1 MSDGQQKVVC
11 DGLQLA
17 EGEGRGRKTLEQL
30 AAVGESP
37 VNSVQHEGGQEELKG
52 GEEEEEGAVGRML
65 KRGRFRTSK
74 ADEGE
79 SNSVQQHCTQV
90 GG

>member
-1 MSDGQQKVVC
+1 MSNGQQEVVC

-17 EGEGRGRKTLEQL
+17 EGKGRGGETLEQL

-37 VNSVQHEGGQEELKG
+37 VNSVQHKGGQEELKG
-52 GEEEEEGAVGRML
+52 GEEEEGAVGGMP
-65 KRGRFRTSK
+65 KHGRFRTSK

-79 SNSVQQHCTQV
+79 SNSVQQHCTR
-90 GG
+90 GGG